1 MNLIL
6 RKLILKEWIRFFLGS
21 SFVLFLLVT
30 VANLISGF
38 LRSSVNT
45 KEVILGYAFEI
56 PTFLNMILPISCLIA
71 SLFSI
76 NKLKSRNEL
85 TAIFSSGFSRKSFIA
100 TISIGAVLVGLVQFF
115 VSAYVDPHLKEHR
128 TLFFEQGNDRLRS
141 FRSQGLKASTVGSGR
156 VWYKTQEYFFSFVAF
171 DRINYYLNSV
181 NLYFFNTDQYLTK
194 VIEAESAHHL
204 YDNVWRFHNVS
215 LVDHLASKDFPHLER
230 HETLVLQIN
239 ETAEDFFELEAD
251 VTTLKPGPLLQYIKR
266 LNRAG
271 INSNEYY
278 VIFLNKFSSSLICI
292 IFAIL
297 ASVGLFNPNRRNSSM
312 GKNLLFVFV
321 FTLVY
326 WLIYSYTFELGSSSK
341 ISPYLATFA
350 VPVFF
355 GVALAIFFVRNRK
368 LR

>member
-1 MNLIL
+1 MNYLI
-6 RKLILKEWIRFFLGS
+6 KKIILKEWFRFFLGS
-21 SFVLFLLVT
+21 TFVLFLLVT

-45 KEVILGYAFEI
+45 QEVLYGYLFEL

-85 TAIFSSGFSRKSFIA
+85 TAIFASGFSRKAFIS
-100 TISIGAVLVGLVQFF
+100 TIISGSLLIALLQFF
-115 VSAYVDPHLKEHR
+115 ISAYADPHLKEYR
-128 TLFFEQGNDRLRS
+128 TQIFEQGNERLRS
-141 FRSQGLKASTVGSGR
+141 FRSQGLKASTIGSGR
-156 VWYKTQEYFFSFVAF
+156 VWYKTSDYFFSFAAF
-171 DRINYYLNSV
+171 DRINFYLKSV
-181 NLYFFNTDQYLTK
+181 NLYFYNDDHHLTK

-204 YDNVWRFHNVS
+204 YNNVWRFQNAS
-215 LVDHLASKDFPHLER
+215 ITNQLATHDFPYFNH
-230 HETLVLQIN
+230 HDTLVLQIN
-239 ETAEDFFELEAD
+239 ESAEDFFQLEAD
-251 VTTLKPGPLLQYIKR
+251 VTTLKPRALLQYIQR

-278 VIFLNKFSSSLICI
+278 VIFLNKFSSALICI

-312 GKNLLFVFV
+312 GKNLLLVFV

-326 WLIYSYTFELGSSSK
+326 WLVYSYTFELGSSSK

-350 VPVFF
+350 VPFVFGF
-355 GVALAIFFVRNRK
+355 AMIIFIFKNRK

>member
-1 MNLIL
+1 MNFII
-6 RKLILKEWIRFFLGS
+6 RKLILKEWSRFFLGS
-21 SFVLFLLVT
+21 AFVLFLLVT

-45 KEVILGYAFEI
+45 REVILGYVFEV

-85 TAIFSSGFSRKSFIA
+85 TAIFASGFSRKDYIA
-100 TISIGAVLVGLVQFF
+100 TIALGSILVSLMQFSI
-115 VSAYVDPHLKEHR
+115 SAYLDPHLKEHR
-128 TLFFEQGNDRLRS
+128 TVFFEQGNERLRS

-156 VWYKTQEYFFSFVAF
+156 VWYKTAEYFFSFVAF
-171 DRINYYLNSV
+171 DRINYYLNGV
-181 NLYFFNTDQYLTK
+181 NLYFFNNDQYLTK
-194 VIEAESAHHL
+194 IIQAESAHHL
-204 YDNVWRFHNVS
+204 YDNVWRFQNV
-215 LVDHLASKDFPHLER
+215 LLTDHLASKDFPQLEN

-239 ETAEDFFELEAD
+239 ETPEDFFELEAD
-251 VTTLKPGPLLQYIKR
+251 VTTLKPGALLQYIKR
-266 LNRAG
+266 LNHAG
-271 INSNEYY
+271 INSNEYF
-278 VIFLNKFSSSLICI
+278 VIFLNKFSSAIICL

-297 ASVGLFNPNRRNSSM
+297 ASVGLFNPNRRNSAL

-326 WLIYSYTFELGSSSK
+326 WLVYSYTFELGSSSK
-341 ISPYLATFA
+341 INPYLATFT
-350 VPVFF
+350 VP
-355 GVALAIFFVRNRK
+355 IFFSISLVIFFLRNRK